1 MLPKA
6 SFLNAKIQALQKSDK
21 LAKALV
27 CLQVSWLII
36 QAIARRIEELPI
48 TLLELNTI
56 AQVWITL
63 VLYGLWWCKPQDI
76 AESIEI
82 DFSHCKQCQEK
93 LQQNGITPSGPLFAP
108 TLSEHSDL
116 GLGVNDIVCIVIIQ
130 IVSAV
135 YIA

>member
-63 VLYGLWWCKPQDI
+63 VLYGLWWYKPQDI

-82 DFSHCKQCQEK
+82 DFSHCQQCQEK
-93 LQQNGITPSGPLFAP
+93 LQENGITPSRPLFAD
-108 TLSEHSDL
+108 TLSERGLDL
-116 GLGVNDIVCIVIIQ
+116 RVDDMVRIGIIQ

-135 YIA
+135 YI